1 MILTFWVA
9 LIALALMGLGSFT
22 FVRNTKANVN
32 RSFAIFTLFLAVW
45 VIANCIGANFK
56 THHYALYFAYADFF
70 LGPILVYTFWRFT
83 RSQLI
88 QAREKKYPQ
97 TRSNL
102 ILLGATAACSISVI
116 AGLVAHPH
124 FVNGELTITYR
135 LMFVPYALVVSM
147 IALLSIGNLLA
158 AKRVARNA
166 MRAQLMIILWAVAIA
181 AIALVT
187 ANLIVPQL
195 TSSESINLAVGNV
208 SYVGLLFFIALI
220 TYAIVKHRL
229 FDVRLVV
236 ARSIAYIFVL
246 SAFVILYGALS
257 VLVSIVLP
265 GGQAI
270 TPLERVLYVTLAII
284 AALIFPILK
293 RFFDRLT
300 NRLFYRDAYDP
311 QELLNRLN
319 KVLVTTADL
328 NKLLTSVIETV
339 SASLKCEFFVIAL
352 MDQNGRP
359 NHIVG
364 NSTKKFSPDDIK
376 LAHSRLVH
384 NKEQSALIVTDDLDY
399 DDVSLRKLLEK
410 NDIAVLVQL
419 SSSGHG
425 MGHLIIGP
433 KKSGNPYTTQDIS
446 VVETI
451 ANELVIAV
459 QNALRFE
466 EIEQFNATL
475 QQKIEEATRK
485 LRRSNEK
492 LRQLDETKDDFI
504 SMASHQ
510 LRTPLTSVKGYV
522 SMVLDGDAGDL
533 TTLQKKLLNQSFISA
548 QRMVYLIS
556 DLLNVSRLRTG
567 KFVIEPVP
575 TNIANVV
582 AEEVK
587 QLVETAKGR
596 NLELIYHK
604 PEHFPSLRL
613 DETKTRQVIMNF
625 IDNAIYYTQS
635 GGHITINLVDKPQ
648 SVEFTV
654 VDDGIGVP
662 KAEQHHLF
670 SKFYRANNAK
680 RARPDGT
687 GLGLF
692 MAKKVVVAHGGEIIF
707 KSQEGKGSTFGFTF
721 AKTKELLVAED
732 K

>member
-9 LIALALMGLGSFT
+9 LIAMALMGLGSFT
-22 FVRNTKANVN
+22 YVRNTKADVN
-32 RSFAIFTLFLAVW
+32 RSFAVFTFFLAIW

-56 THHYALYFAYADFF
+56 THSYALYFTYADFF
-70 LGPILVYTFWRFT
+70 LGPVLVYTFWRFT
-83 RSQLI
+83 YSQLV
-88 QAREKKYPQ
+88 QAKEKKNIKTP
-97 TRSNL
+97 SSMVFFGL
-102 ILLGATAACSISVI
+102 AVVFSLLVLTGI
-116 AGLVAHPH
+116 VAHPH
-124 FVNGELTITYR
+124 FVDGELAITYR
-135 LMFVPYALVVSM
+135 YMFVPYTAAVAI
-147 IALLSIGNLLA
+147 IALSSIGNLIT
-158 AKRVARNA
+158 AKRVARNST
-166 MRAQLMIILWAVAIA
+166 RAQLMIILWAVAIA
-181 AIALVT
+181 AVALMS

-195 TSSESINLAVGNV
+195 TSSETINLFAGNV
-208 SYVGLLFFIALI
+208 SYIGLLFFIALI

-246 SAFVILYGALS
+246 SALVILYGALS
-257 VLVSIVLP
+257 IVISLILP
-265 GGQAI
+265 GGQTI
-270 TPLERVLYVTLAII
+270 PPLERVLYVTLAII
-284 AALIFPILK
+284 AALVFPVLK
-293 RFFDRLT
+293 RFFDKLT

-328 NKLLTSVIETV
+328 NRLLNSVVETV
-339 SASLKCEFFVIAL
+339 SNSLKCEFFIVAL
-352 MDQNGRP
+352 IDQEGRP
-359 NHIVG
+359 SHIVG
-364 NSTKKFSPDDIK
+364 NANKKFSSEDIK
-376 LAHSRLVH
+376 IAHARSVRSKNH
-384 NKEQSALIVTDDLDY
+384 SSIIATDELDY
-399 DDVSLRKLLEK
+399 DEANLRKVLEK

-419 SSSGHG
+419 SASGRD
-425 MGHLIIGP
+425 MGHLILGP
-433 KKSGNPYTTQDIS
+433 KKSGNPYTTQDITII
-446 VVETI
+446 ETI
-451 ANELVIAV
+451 ANELVIAI

-466 EIEQFNATL
+466 EIETFNATL
-475 QQKIEEATRK
+475 QQKVDDATRK
-485 LRRSNEK
+485 LRRTNDK

-533 TTLQKKLLNQSFISA
+533 TPLQKKLLNQSFISA

-575 TNIANVV
+575 TNLANMV

-596 NLELIYHK
+596 NLELTYHK
-604 PEHFPSLRL
+604 PEHFPTLRL

-625 IDNAIYYTQS
+625 IDNAIYYTPS
-635 GGHITINLVDKPQ
+635 GGHITISLVDKQQ
-648 SVEFTV
+648 SIELAVI
-654 VDDGIGVP
+654 DDGIGVP
-662 KAEQHHLF
+662 KSEQHHLF

-692 MAKKVVVAHGGEIIF
+692 MAKKVIIAQGGAVIF
-707 KSQEGKGSTFGFTF
+707 KSQEGKGSMFGFTF
-721 AKTKELLVAED
+721 AKTKELVVPT